1 MSQISNIRWAILG
14 AGKIAN
20 KFAQDFSVIKNAELV
35 AVASSDAIRAKEF
48 AAKYTIPQ
56 CITYD
61 ELYKSDSIDAVY
73 IATTHN
79 FHYEQTLACLQHG
92 KAVLCEKPITVN
104 QKQFEALAKLAKE
117 KNVFLMEAMWTY
129 FLPAIIQAKQW
140 IAGGRIGSIK
150 ALQADFGFSMEF
162 NPEGRLYNINLAGGA
177 LLDLG
182 IYPIAF
188 TNFFMNRKPD
198 SIMASGVIGKTNVDE
213 STGIVLKYGN
223 VVASLFTTMAAKTQL
238 KAFVYGDKG
247 YIEIPMFFKAP
258 EASLY
263 NEEMQ
268 LVETFKDSRAT
279 HGYNFET
286 QEVTDC
292 LLNGQTESSIMPLS
306 TSQRLQQIMMEVRR
320 QIGLKYPEDSTF

>member
-1 MSQISNIRWAILG
+1 MTTNRTIRWAILG
-14 AGKIAN
+14 AGKIAH

-35 AVASSDAIRAKEF
+35 AVASADAARAKEF
-48 AAKYTIPQ
+48 AGKYNIPE
-56 CITYD
+56 CLGYD
-61 ELYKSDSIDAVY
+61 ELYNSDSIDAVY

-104 QKQFEALAKLAKE
+104 QRQFEELAKVARE
-117 KNVFLMEAMWTY
+117 KKVFLMEAMWTY
-129 FLPAIIQAKQW
+129 FLPAILKAKQW
-140 IAGGRIGSIK
+140 IAEGRIGSVK

-162 NPEGRLYNINLAGGA
+162 NPEGRLYNIKLAGGA

-188 TNFFMNRKPD
+188 ANLFMNRNPD
-198 SIMASGVIGKTNVDE
+198 SIMASGIIGETNVDE

-247 YIEIPMFFKAP
+247 YIEVPMFFKAP

-268 LVETFKDSRAT
+268 LAETFKDSRST

-292 LLNGQTESSIMPLS
+292 LLKGLTESTVMPLS
-306 TSQRLQQIMMEVRR
+306 ISQRLQEIMMEVRR
-320 QIGLKYPEDSTF
+320 QIGLKYPED

>member
-1 MSQISNIRWAILG
+1 MGNNNKIRWAILG
-14 AGKIAN
+14 AGKIAH
-20 KFAQDFSVIKNAELV
+20 KFAQDFAVIKNAELI
-35 AVASSDAIRAKEF
+35 AVASSDAERAKEF
-48 AAKYTIPQ
+48 AAKYNIPQ
-56 CITYD
+56 CMSYD
-61 ELYKSDSIDAVY
+61 ELYSSDSVEAVY

-79 FHYEQTLACLQHG
+79 FHHEQTLACLQHG

-104 QKQFEALAKLAKE
+104 QQQFEELAQVARE
-117 KNVFLMEAMWTY
+117 KKVFLMEAMWTY
-129 FLPAIIQAKQW
+129 FLPAIIKAKQW
-140 IAGGRIGSIK
+140 IVDGRIGSIK

-162 NPEGRLYNINLAGGA
+162 NPEGRLYNIKLAGGA

-188 TNFFMNRKPD
+188 ANFFMNQQPD
-198 SIMASGVIGKTNVDE
+198 SIMASGIIGPTHVDE

-223 VVASLFTTMAAKTQL
+223 VVASLFTTMVAKTQV

-268 LVETFKDSRAT
+268 LVQTFKDSRST

-292 LLNGQTESSIMPLS
+292 LLKGMTESSVMPLS
-306 TSQRLQQIMMEVRR
+306 ASQRLQEIMMEVRR
-320 QIGLKYPEDSTF
+320 QVGLVYPEDEKA